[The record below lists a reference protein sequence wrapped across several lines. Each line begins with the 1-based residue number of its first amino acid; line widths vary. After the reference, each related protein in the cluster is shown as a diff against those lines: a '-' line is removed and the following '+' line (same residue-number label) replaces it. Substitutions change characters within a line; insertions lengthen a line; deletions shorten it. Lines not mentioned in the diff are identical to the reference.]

1 MNAASLSY
9 KLERNLLYFQ
19 EKLPSPLT
27 QPRESRWRLFF
38 HIVAQ
43 AFKISKEV
51 FELSKVYYNEVMPQT
66 YTILEVL
73 PDTESIKDLEYFHK
87 ILLCVYSIAD
97 RVEKIPFFPIN
108 NEHHKMKEKVECALE
123 MLEYILENHLEIE
136 KILID
141 IEKNIQCGD

>member
-1 MNAASLSY
+1 
-9 KLERNLLYFQ
+9 
-19 EKLPSPLT
+19 
-27 QPRESRWRLFF
+27 
-38 HIVAQ
+38 
-43 AFKISKEV
+43 
-51 FELSKVYYNEVMPQT
+51 
-66 YTILEVL
+66 
-73 PDTESIKDLEYFHK
+73 
-87 ILLCVYSIAD
+87 VYSIAD